1 MRKIL
6 LTTVGVTALAVSAN
20 ATDFTLSGSTLLNI
34 DDNGDTSLAN
44 TINVG
49 VSKTFDNGMVLS
61 LSQNMNAASAEFT
74 LTSDAVAVTFG
85 DFDQNEKAP
94 GLNGNAAASDI
105 STDGISHTNVAGA
118 WATGTDGADSGSIS
132 LGVTVAGVGI
142 GAAMNAEG
150 DTMFGGSFSTDM
162 GGMAVTIGGDVYSDN
177 TSTEDQTTM
186 GISANMGP
194 LVAVVHSKSV
204 EAAKTAAI
212 ATVTD
217 VVSYSAAYTA
227 GGLVIGFQGADNDA
241 SSYSATYTIV
251 PGMQFEVGQQDDG
264 NNSTS
269 SAQLQMTF

>member
-34 DDNGDTSLAN
+34 DDTGDTDLAN

-61 LSQNMNAASAEFT
+61 LSQNMNAASSEFT

-94 GLNGNAAASDI
+94 GLNGNAAANDI
-105 STDGISHTNVAGA
+105 NTDGIAH
-118 WATGTDGADSGSIS
+118 GTDGAAAGSIS
-132 LGVTVAGVGI
+132 LGATVAGVGI
-142 GAAMNAEG
+142 GAAMNNEG
-150 DTMFGGSFSTDM
+150 DTMFGGSFSSDM

-177 TSTEDQTTM
+177 DSGSDQTTM
-186 GISANMGP
+186 GISANLGD
-194 LVAVVHSKSV
+194 LTAVVHSKQV
-204 EAAKTAAI
+204 EATAG
-212 ATVTD
+212 TD
-217 VVSYSAAYTA
+217 TVSYSAAYTA
-227 GGLVIGFQGADNDA
+227 GGLVIGFQGADDDS
-241 SSYSATYTIV
+241 SSYSATYTVV
-251 PGMQFEVGQQDDG
+251 PGMQFEIGQNDNGTD
-264 NNSTS
+264 STS